1 LAQDK
6 VTRRK
11 YLQTVGAGVGGLVVG
26 SVLGYGISQSQAPSQ
41 PTGGGQTQTTAMTSG
56 TSGPPIS
63 EINVGVIEMFT
74 GGGADTSQE
83 IKRIYDQY
91 VGDYNAAGGVQRGPL
106 KGATIKLTYSDTQT
120 NVEVGRS
127 EAERLVTSNE
137 VCMLVGCNWTS
148 QTIPVKTVTDQ
159 HGFPLV
165 NSAASN
171 IKLTLGANNQWFW
184 RPGPHDQL
192 YLQRVFNFLK
202 DLQAKTNTQVK
213 TLGLMYINDNVGIA
227 WHDYLV
233 NTINKD
239 PNVGGYNI
247 TSDIPIVSGTPAFD
261 SEVLTLKKNV
271 PDVFLMFAHAPDEY
285 LITKELRQ
293 YDVNAQL
300 VVECSSEILDQRY
313 IQAVGN
319 LADGIASRS
328 VWSVDLAR
336 PDSQAFDAKYK
347 AKWGYDIG
355 DGSGLNTIQAVVKT
369 FENLPEASLEP
380 KVIQQ
385 ACNSLYISAADSIM
399 GWGTFYWPP
408 GTPDAG
414 QNMLASAN
422 VLQWQLPDLSIPHTV
437 WPWANASKDVIF
449 PVKSWTARG
458 L

>member
-1 LAQDK
+1 VAGLAIGSVVGYGASESLK
-6 VTRRK
+6 PPPAPAGKTVTM
-11 YLQTVGAGVGGLVVG
+11 TGGVGV
-26 SVLGYGISQSQAPSQ
+26 S
-41 PTGGGQTQTTAMTSG
+41 
-56 TSGPPIS
+56 PIK
-63 EINVGVIEMFT
+63 EINIGVIEMFT

-91 VGDYNAAGGVQRGPL
+91 IGDYNAAGGVRRGPL

-120 NVEVGRS
+120 NVQVARS
-127 EAERLVTSNE
+127 EAERLVTSGQ

-148 QTIPVKTVTDQ
+148 QTIPVKAVTDQ

-171 IKLTLGANNQWFW
+171 ILLTKGANDKWFW
-184 RPGPHDQL
+184 RPGPHDEL

-202 DLQAKTNTQVK
+202 DLQAKTNTQIK

-239 PNVGGYNI
+239 PQLGGYSI

-271 PDVFLMFAHAPDEY
+271 PDVFLMYGHAPDEY

-293 YDVNAQL
+293 YDVNAKL
-300 VVECSSEILDQRY
+300 IVESSSEILDQRY
-313 IQAVGN
+313 IQAVGK
-319 LADGIASRS
+319 LADGICSRS
-328 VWSVDLAR
+328 VWAVDLKR
-336 PDSQAFDAKYK
+336 PDSQAFNAKYK
-347 AKWGYDIG
+347 TTLGYDIG
-355 DGSGLNTIQAVVKT
+355 DGSGLNTIQAVVRT
-369 FENLPEASLEP
+369 FENLAEPSLEP
-380 KVIQQ
+380 KAIQQ
-385 ACNSLYISAADSIM
+385 ACNSLYISAEDSIM
-399 GWGTFYWPP
+399 GWGTYYWPP
-408 GTPDAG
+408 GTLDAG

-422 VLQWQLPDLSIPHTV
+422 VLQWQLPDLNQPHTV
-437 WPWANASKDVIF
+437 WPWANASKDIVF
-449 PVKSWTARG
+449 PVKSWTDRN